1 MRFYLLVD
9 AVVVDAPLKALFLP
23 VRDDVAPA
31 LLHPPED
38 CHVQGLHEVGRIF
51 RQEDEPGQR
60 LKFLCK
66 TINKN
71 TLPVPYLPR

>member
-1 MRFYLLVD
+1 
-9 AVVVDAPLKALFLP
+9 
-23 VRDDVAPA
+23 
-31 LLHPPED
+31 
-38 CHVQGLHEVGRIF
+38 VGRIF

-66 TINKN
+66 TKNKN